1 MERKV
6 RRRFIR
12 YGLFASPLAVAYFII
27 GMNSRSMVFMPV
39 QRIMSVATQEDR
51 SSGTRD
57 IENFNLIWTLKPR
70 PIIGS
75 GFGHEYNEIVVA
87 DSIAA
92 LFPQYKYIA
101 HNSVLWLWSLA
112 GFVGFTGIWLFLAAA
127 MYLLVRSYQRTS
139 VPHYRVMAMTG
150 IFALIAYQLQAWGD
164 MGVQAWTGVLL
175 LAGAVAT
182 ASRLSVAVGAWEVA
196 QPVRAPAKTQRLA
209 LVPSVEP
216 TKKPF
221 T

>member
-1 MERKV
+1 
-6 RRRFIR
+6 
-12 YGLFASPLAVAYFII
+12 
-27 GMNSRSMVFMPV
+27 
-39 QRIMSVATQEDR
+39 
-51 SSGTRD
+51 
-57 IENFNLIWTLKPR
+57 
-70 PIIGS
+70 
-75 GFGHEYNEIVVA
+75 
-87 DSIAA
+87 
-92 LFPQYKYIA
+92 
-101 HNSVLWLWSLA
+101 
-112 GFVGFTGIWLFLAAA
+112 
-127 MYLLVRSYQRTS
+127 
-139 VPHYRVMAMTG
+139 MAMTG